1 MYNDVIHHARTH
13 THTHTHTIKLLLLL
27 LILTFLLEV
36 PFVTSSSSSSSFSSR
51 TFDHLWKF
59 LLHLLLS
66 PNHGHVI
73 QWTGQGYEFC
83 ITDHSTLAR
92 MWAEASRSDSAPLTY
107 HGLIGELRSYSGL
120 GILESISEDEL
131 KYQFKLDIQAYLS
144 MYMDSISQQQ

>member
-1 MYNDVIHHARTH
+1 MYNDVINHSRAHQ
-13 THTHTHTIKLLLLL
+13 IKLLLLLL
-27 LILTFLLEV
+27 LILTFLLEA
-36 PFVTSSSSSSSFSSR
+36 PLVTSSSSSSSSSSSR
-51 TFDHLWKF
+51 SFDHLWKF

-144 MYMDSISQQQ
+144 IYMDSISQQQ

>member
-1 MYNDVIHHARTH
+1 MYNDVINHSRAHQ
-13 THTHTHTIKLLLLL
+13 IKLLLLLL
-27 LILTFLLEV
+27 LILTFLLEA
-36 PFVTSSSSSSSFSSR
+36 PLVTSSSSSSSSSSSR
-51 TFDHLWKF
+51 SFDHLWKF

-83 ITDHSTLAR
+83 ITDHSTLTR

-144 MYMDSISQQQ
+144 IYMDSISQQQ

>member
-1 MYNDVIHHARTH
+1 MYNDVIHHSRTH
-13 THTHTHTIKLLLLL
+13 THEIKLLL
-27 LILTFLLEV
+27 LILTFLLEA
-36 PFVTSSSSSSSFSSR
+36 PLVTSSSSSSSSSR
-51 TFDHLWKF
+51 SFDHLWKF

-92 MWAEASRSDSAPLTY
+92 MWAEASHSDSAPLTY

-120 GILESISEDEL
+120 GILESISENEL

-144 MYMDSISQQQ
+144 IYMDSISQQQ

>member
-13 THTHTHTIKLLLLL
+13 KIKLLL
-27 LILTFLLEV
+27 LILTFLLEA
-36 PFVTSSSSSSSFSSR
+36 PLVTSSSSSSSSR
-51 TFDHLWKF
+51 SFDHLWKF

-120 GILESISEDEL
+120 GILESISENEL

-144 MYMDSISQQQ
+144 IYMDSISQQQ

>member
-1 MYNDVIHHARTH
+1 MYNDVIHHSRTH
-13 THTHTHTIKLLLLL
+13 EIKLLL
-27 LILTFLLEV
+27 LILTFLLEA
-36 PFVTSSSSSSSFSSR
+36 PLVTSSSSSSSSR
-51 TFDHLWKF
+51 SFDHLWKF

-120 GILESISEDEL
+120 GILESISEEEL

-144 MYMDSISQQQ
+144 IYMDSISQQQ